1 MLDSVDGKNGFAGCI
16 CGVGV
21 GTSKRKRG
29 GWNVT
34 PNIVVASLGEEVGGV
49 KTKRCIV
56 S

>member
-1 MLDSVDGKNGFAGCI
+1 MLDSVDGKIGFAGCI

-34 PNIVVASLGEEVGGV
+34 PNIVVASLGEELRGV
-49 KTKRCIV
+49 
-56 S
+56 